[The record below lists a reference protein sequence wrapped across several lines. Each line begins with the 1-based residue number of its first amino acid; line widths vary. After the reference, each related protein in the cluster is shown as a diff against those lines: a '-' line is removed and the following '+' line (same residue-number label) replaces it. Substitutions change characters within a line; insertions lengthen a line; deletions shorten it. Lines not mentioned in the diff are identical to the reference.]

1 MVEKVSNNVIQF
13 PKQNSRT
20 SGEVIAIEEITRN
33 VEMMKLYH
41 IQETIANLAPMIF
54 NQLEISGFSITD
66 DEIADIKDGA
76 FIVEA
81 LRSYMSKYYDIY
93 HPFQQIAENVFA
105 PDAEEIGAL
114 RIADSINIELKNS
127 STKQ

>member
-1 MVEKVSNNVIQF
+1 LIEKVSNNVIQF
-13 PKQNSRT
+13 PKQNSRQQ
-20 SGEVIAIEEITRN
+20 EVIALEDITRN

-54 NQLEISGFSITD
+54 NQLEISGFNIS
-66 DEIADIKDGA
+66 DEETTDIKDGA

-81 LRSYMSKYYDIY
+81 LRSMMSKHYGIY

>member
-13 PKQNSRT
+13 PKQNSRIV
-20 SGEVIAIEEITRN
+20 GEVVAIEEITRN

-66 DEIADIKDGA
+66 DEITDIKDGA

-93 HPFQQIAENVFA
+93 HPFQQIAENVFS
-105 PDAEEIGAL
+105 PDNEEIGAL
-114 RIADSINIELKNS
+114 RIADSLNIELKNS
-127 STKQ
+127 SKQ

>member
-1 MVEKVSNNVIQF
+1 MIQF

-114 RIADSINIELKNS
+114 RIADSLNIELKNS
-127 STKQ
+127 TKQ

>member
-1 MVEKVSNNVIQF
+1 LVEKVSNNVIQF
-13 PKQNSRT
+13 PKANSRMLN
-20 SGEVIAIEEITRN
+20 EVVAIEEITRN

-54 NQLEISGFSITD
+54 NQLEVAGFSIS
-66 DEIADIKDGA
+66 DEEVTDIKDGA

-81 LRSYMSKYYDIY
+81 LRSLMSKYYDIY
-93 HPFQQIAENVFA
+93 HPFQQIAENVFT

-114 RIADSINIELKNS
+114 RIADSLNIELKNS
-127 STKQ
+127 VKQ

>member
-1 MVEKVSNNVIQF
+1 MIEKVSNNVIQF

-114 RIADSINIELKNS
+114 RIADSLNIELKNS
-127 STKQ
+127 TKQ